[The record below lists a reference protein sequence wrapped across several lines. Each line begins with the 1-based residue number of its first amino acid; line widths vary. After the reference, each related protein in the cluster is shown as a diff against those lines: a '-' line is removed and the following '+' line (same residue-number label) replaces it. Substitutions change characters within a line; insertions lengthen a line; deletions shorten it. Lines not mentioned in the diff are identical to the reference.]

1 MQKSRQ
7 VHSTGREAPPGR
19 RRRKRGIKL
28 FVAYAMQVIIVL
40 LALLLLTLVI
50 CGCLY
55 IREHVSTPQSD
66 TQDSSSANSADEV
79 YHHDKTSP
87 ADSFDGT
94 SPVEPTIPTVPADNI
109 ADGTVVVLD
118 AGHGGVQA
126 GCAFNGVLEKDI
138 TLPVTLLIAEKL
150 ENCGV
155 SVVLTREEDTDVSLD
170 KRCEIANA
178 AGATL
183 FVSIHCNSYTEDSTI
198 SGLEGYF
205 HGSEEGKKLAESI
218 LSAADALSIKTRNVK
233 DADYQVLRE
242 TTMPSALIE
251 IGFMSNADECAALQ
265 TAEYQDTIAQAV
277 TDGVMNMLNRS

>member
-1 MQKSRQ
+1 MQTPRQ
-7 VHSTGREAPPGR
+7 VHPTGKGAPPSR
-19 RRRKRGIKL
+19 RRRKRGFKL
-28 FVAYAMQVIIVL
+28 FVAYAMQAVIVL

-55 IREHVSTPQSD
+55 IREHVSQPQSV
-66 TQDSSSANSADEV
+66 TQDSSVNSSDSEV

-87 ADSFDGT
+87 DNSLGGT
-94 SPVEPTIPTVPADNI
+94 KAVEPTIPTV
-109 ADGTVVVLD
+109 GVLD

-126 GCAFNGVLEKDI
+126 GCEFYGVLEKDI

-150 ENCGV
+150 ESCGV

-178 AGATL
+178 AGAAL

-205 HGSEEGKKLAESI
+205 HGSEECRKLAESI
-218 LSAADALSIKTRNVK
+218 LTAADALSIRTRNVK

-265 TAEYQDTIAQAV
+265 AAEYQDTIAQAV
-277 TDGVMNMLNRS
+277 TDGVMNMLNRG